1 VTLMTKIPPDARPA
15 FPDDLP
21 VNGQAIENG
30 THARNANLQTLRL
43 GIDELDTA
51 LLKLLAQRAELVRQ
65 VGLYKHRNQLPPLDE
80 NRWQQV
86 MDKNL
91 EEGLQYGLSPAFV
104 ESVYTLIHQ
113 YSLQLEQQYESLNHD
128 ESP

>member
-21 VNGQAIENG
+21 VNGQAIEN
-30 THARNANLQTLRL
+30 LRL

-65 VGLYKHRNQLPPLDE
+65 VGLYKHHNQLPPLDE